1 MHSDNEPLVDKF
13 RFRRPVVCALIW
25 IFPKMQVRAVIEL
38 SGGLPLPCLDR
49 LGAGMGDHVKDALDE
64 ILFPEWLA

>member
-25 IFPKMQVRAVIEL
+25 IFPNMQVRAEIEL
-38 SGGLPLPCLDR
+38 SGELALPCLDCLR
-49 LGAGMGDHVKDALDE
+49 LVKDALDE
-64 ILFPEWLA
+64 ILFAEWLA